1 MKLIKTSLFS
11 AIVTFIRISS
21 GFVASKAIAIFTGPA
36 GVALIGA
43 FANFISVV
51 LSFANGAITSGV
63 VKYTA
68 EFNNDEDELK
78 KIFRTSFLISLFCSI
93 IVGVILL
100 IFAKNFSNLILTNDV
115 YTNPIRILG
124 LTIVLYSLNSLL
136 ISILNGKG
144 QIRLYT
150 WVNTIGSIIG
160 LIFTIVL
167 VYFYKVQGAL
177 YALVLSQ
184 SIVFF
189 ITLVLIVKS
198 PWFSIDY
205 FKGPLDK
212 IVAMKL
218 GHFSLMAIVTALTMP
233 VAQII
238 LRNMLI
244 SNLGINAAGIW
255 QGMMRVS
262 DGYLMLITTAL
273 STYYLP
279 KLSSLIKDTEIKN
292 EIFRGYKII
301 LPLVF
306 LGCILI
312 YFLRFFIIRI
322 LYTPEFNEMQ
332 SLFLWQL
339 VGDFFKMASWMLA
352 YLMLAKAMTKAYIIV
367 EVVFSLGYV
376 LLSYYLTTNFGLKGI
391 SIAFACN
398 YFLCFIA
405 MIIIFRKLLLT
416 PNE

>member
-1 MKLIKTSLFS
+1 M
-11 AIVTFIRISS
+11 
-21 GFVASKAIAIFTGPA
+21 
-36 GVALIGA
+36 
-43 FANFISVV
+43 
-51 LSFANGAITSGV
+51 
-63 VKYTA
+63 
-68 EFNNDEDELK
+68 
-78 KIFRTSFLISLFCSI
+78 
-93 IVGVILL
+93 
-100 IFAKNFSNLILTNDV
+100 
-115 YTNPIRILG
+115 
-124 LTIVLYSLNSLL
+124 
-136 ISILNGKG
+136 NGKG